1 MSTEISKD
9 AGPQEEQKQEPRV
22 SSVRTNVMNRAIH
35 ESRHGKSPETQNFA
49 QKTGNKF
56 MGVLRFAKNIV
67 VAKGPDVLAQEAR
80 DRRNDPIDK
89 IDSMENDQEMKIQI
103 PVKKLGKKT
112 TLDVATDNGVQVSH
126 NLSDNVQAALGGEGA
141 SIAYTNKSAN
151 EKEWQMGASAGVDY
165 EGNPKAWF
173 NAVKKF

>member
-1 MSTEISKD
+1 MSETPKD
-9 AGPQEEQKQEPRV
+9 QSPQEEPKV
-22 SSVRTNVMNRAIH
+22 SSVRTSVMNRAIY

-112 TLDVATDNGVQVSH
+112 TLDVATDNGIQVSH
-126 NLSDNVQAALGGEGA
+126 DLSDNVQAALGGEGA
-141 SIAYTNKSAN
+141 SITYTNKSHG
-151 EKEWQMGASAGVDY
+151 EKEWQLGASAEVDY
-165 EGNPKAWF
+165 EGNPKGFLKAIKRF
-173 NAVKKF
+173 